1 MAVGL
6 DSFYK
11 VVGGEYRCQV
21 CEYTSPHREKARRHA
36 WSRHGVELEAE
47 VVEVV
52 YPEKVLTPEEN
63 AVVVKVRPMK
73 KSNRVE
79 VADKFENLGGK

>member
-6 DSFYK
+6 ESFYELK
-11 VVGGEYRCQV
+11 GGEWRCQM
-21 CEYTSPHREKARRHA
+21 CEYSTPHREKARRHA

-63 AVVVKVRPMK
+63 AVVVKVKPMK
-73 KSNRVE
+73 KSSRVE